1 MSKRPI
7 RGIGTASRQRGQSL
21 VEMAVALIVLVPL
34 AAGIAVLGQYIHIRQ
49 QAQAAARQAAWA
61 ATVDHSLSGK
71 GLPDRDA
78 LQTRLR
84 ARIFGDPAAA
94 IRSDD
99 QAPDAFADT
108 MLTSFAGSELV
119 KPDDLQLTVYQQE
132 AAPSYLD
139 QGINMVGKV
148 AGALGT
154 LPPNDQGLVTAQ
166 VSAKTQPLVDRD
178 GDPLAFLDPLD
189 TLRPS
194 FSARTVLLADAWDAA
209 GSGETAKGDAISG
222 ASPRAVR
229 NVIRPLVPSSW
240 LGNQSDKMINGVVN
254 VLGKIPIVDQVFTPG
269 LDEFRLGRTAPD
281 VVPTDKLVKYEDVR

>member
-1 MSKRPI
+1 
-7 RGIGTASRQRGQSL
+7 
-21 VEMAVALIVLVPL
+21 MAVALIVLVPL
-34 AAGIAVLGQYIHIRQ
+34 AAGIAVLGQYIHIKQ

-71 GLPDRDA
+71 GLPDRDT

-108 MLTSFAGSELV
+108 MLTTFAGSELV

-178 GDPLAFLDPLD
+178 GEPLAFLDPLD

>member
-1 MSKRPI
+1 MTKRPI

-119 KPDDLQLTVYQQE
+119 KPDDLQLTVYKQE

>member
-34 AAGIAVLGQYIHIRQ
+34 AAGIAVLGQYIHIQQ

-71 GLPDRDA
+71 GLPDRDT

>member
-119 KPDDLQLTVYQQE
+119 KPDDLQLTVYKQE